1 MTFKYNN
8 VYINNTATVVGPYEA
23 KGPFSKLYDKVYKD
37 FYFGEKTWEQAEVK
51 SILDSVAILLQ
62 KEGKTSGDI
71 DIHIGG
77 DLLNQI
83 VATNYSSAKIGIP
96 LIGIYGACST
106 STLSLMLASN
116 MIEANQIKNAIV
128 TASSHNNGAEKQ
140 FRNPVEYG
148 GPKREY
154 TTFTTTGCAA
164 AYLSNEKSNIKVE
177 SATVGTV
184 VDMDVTDVFNMGA
197 VMAPSAAK
205 VISDHLKDTGRTID
219 YYDLVLTGDLGIVG
233 KMILEEYVKEEYKI
247 DLKKYDDSACMIFD
261 TDKQPVYM
269 GGSGP
274 ACLPLVTY
282 THIIDKMK
290 KGNLSVMTKYEESK
304 KGNLNKVLLVATG
317 ALMNTGMCNQH
328 LSIPSISHAISL
340 EAIK

>member
-8 VYINNTATVVGPYEA
+8 VYINNTSTVAGPYEA
-23 KGPFSKLYDKVYKD
+23 KGPLNNLFDKTYKNL
-37 FYFGEKTWEQAEVK
+37 YFGEKTWEQAEVK
-51 SILDSVAILLQ
+51 SICDSVGILLK
-62 KEGKTSGDI
+62 KENIKNNDV
-71 DIHIGG
+71 DVHIGG

-83 VATNYSSAKIGIP
+83 VATNYASAKIGIP
-96 LIGIYGACST
+96 LIGIYSACST

-116 MIEANQIKNAIV
+116 MIEAKQIKNAIV
-128 TASSHNNGAEKQ
+128 TASSHNNGSEKQ

-154 TTFTTTGCAA
+154 TTFTTTGCAS
-164 AYLSNEKSNIKVE
+164 AYLSNVKSDIKIE

-184 VDMDVTDVFNMGA
+184 VDMDITDVFNMGA

-205 VISDHLKDTGRTID
+205 VIADHLKDTGRTID

-233 KMILEEYVKEEYKI
+233 KMILKEYIKKEYDI
-247 DLKKYDDSACMIFD
+247 SLKNYDDSATMIFD
-261 TDKQPVYM
+261 TDNQPVYM
-269 GGSGP
+269 GGSGIS
-274 ACLPLVTY
+274 CLPLVAY
-282 THIIDKMK
+282 SYIFKKMK
-290 KGNLSVMTKYEESK
+290 DK
-304 KGNLNKVLLVATG
+304 KLNKVLLVATG
-317 ALMNTGMCNQH
+317 ALMNSTMCNQH